1 VSSARDRSAARLT
14 DLVVRAEAD
23 REALRKRLEPVMKVD
38 RVLEKLNTLRRDV
51 PAAAIGTGLGLSAML
66 LALPVGRS
74 PIVRGGVALLQLGT
88 SVWRLFTR
96 R

>member
-1 VSSARDRSAARLT
+1 MSSARDRSAARLT